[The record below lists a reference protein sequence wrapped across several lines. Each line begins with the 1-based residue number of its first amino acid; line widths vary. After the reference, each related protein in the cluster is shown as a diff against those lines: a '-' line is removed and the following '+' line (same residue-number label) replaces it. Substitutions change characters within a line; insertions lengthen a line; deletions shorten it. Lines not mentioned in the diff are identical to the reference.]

1 MEDEV
6 GGEIITTE
14 TGCPLGFDPQL
25 ALPRI
30 LLNIGGPGSFWETQ
44 YTCSEVLNLLL
55 TKPASAKELETL
67 LRGSDA
73 IGSWLRQAQQWNS
86 RKSSHLMQHPSISFV
101 CRKFL
106 SHSKYEGGG

>member
-14 TGCPLGFDPQL
+14 TGYPLGFDPQL

-30 LLNIGGPGSFWETQ
+30 LLNIGGPGGFWETQ

-55 TKPASAKELETL
+55 TVCKCKGIRNTSA
-67 LRGSDA
+67 R
-73 IGSWLRQAQQWNS
+73 
-86 RKSSHLMQHPSISFV
+86 
-101 CRKFL
+101 C
-106 SHSKYEGGG
+106 